1 MIYSTQYNKY
11 IYNTNYNTIIHINLQ
26 YTTQLQYNTL
36 QYNRMQNI
44 VYSSICSTN
53 NTICI
58 QHNAEQYT
66 YNENVSKSRWLH
78 AVGWR
83 TCPGKSKMRYL
94 SLSGASFCLSQSRFF
109 SRYSMQYMR
118 LPLGPR
124 FRWVITSFTVIR
136 SEMFTSHLKTEL
148 SFENKIHETY
158 KAY

>member
-1 MIYSTQYNKY
+1 MVFRMHTSECSTEECYNNNSIYTYNTTTNIQYNTKHNTITKDVRKYNYYTQYKLQQQIYNTITFSDLQYTIQQIY

-66 YNENVSKSRWLH
+66 
-78 AVGWR
+78 
-83 TCPGKSKMRYL
+83 
-94 SLSGASFCLSQSRFF
+94 SLQ
-109 SRYSMQYMR
+109 
-118 LPLGPR
+118 
-124 FRWVITSFTVIR
+124 
-136 SEMFTSHLKTEL
+136 
-148 SFENKIHETY
+148 
-158 KAY
+158 